1 MRHLSRILLLVMCIG
16 TLLSSCKKAKNIS
29 VNESQVTFSVAGGEK
44 EVVVTADG
52 GVDIQDCPEWLK
64 ANMSDSI
71 LTFTVERNTTGA
83 SRECTVRLVGDNTEV
98 PVTVTQ
104 SEKCTHIDV
113 TPAVVALPKEGGEVT
128 LQVDTDGDKIAMQ
141 ITDGVDAEYHPKNGQ
156 LIVRATPNAGG
167 TIRGQLTLSCD
178 DVTTR
183 IPVTVTGSICPTC
196 GGKGT
201 IQCSRCRGNGSYWWD
216 SYGNYVDGESG
227 CERCGGY
234 GVISSDGTPYG
245 FRRGSGRVTCPT
257 CGGSGH

>member
-1 MRHLSRILLLVMCIG
+1 MCIG

-52 GVDIQDCPEWLK
+52 GVDIQDCPEWLI

-98 PVTVTQ
+98 PLTVKQ

-178 DVTTR
+178 DVTTK
-183 IPVTVTGSICPTC
+183 IPVTVDGSICPTC

-201 IQCSRCRGNGSYWWD
+201 ITCS
-216 SYGNYVDGESG
+216 
-227 CERCGGY
+227 RCGGY
-234 GVISSDGTPYG
+234 GWFSTYDCDAPTACSACGGYGYGEYTPNGASFNTYYSNG
-245 FRRGSGRVTCPT
+245 RKGSGRMTCPT
-257 CGGSGH
+257 CGGRGR